1 MAGLRRRPGIP
12 LRRRRQ
18 HADCVPRYR
27 RRSSAEPIAEPVSES
42 IAQSVT
48 ESIAQP
54 VTESI
59 AQPVTES
66 IAQPAT
72 QSVTAADRE
81 RSDGGAGV
89 FAELTTKRKS
99 GPAHG
104 ATLLVS
110 NRDGAGGS

>member
-18 HADCVPRYR
+18 HADCVPRHR

-42 IAQSVT
+42 IAQS
-48 ESIAQP
+48 I
-54 VTESI
+54 TESI

-89 FAELTTKRKS
+89 FAEPTTKRKS
-99 GPAHG
+99 DPAHG